1 MDISI
6 RELNLDQLRD
16 ALPLVWRVFSFFEW
30 VNYTEEGKKAFFNAI
45 HDERYLKK
53 LYSYGAFLKDNLV
66 GFIATR
72 NNMSHIALF
81 FVDGKYQNMGVGSM
95 LWNKVKEESKAPII
109 TVHSSIYA
117 KEIYKKL
124 EFLEEGSMIDDGG
137 ILYIP
142 MKYNNLV
149 EKLKD
154 KDENKAYALT
164 KDICAESTSSDKYYQ
179 YFDDFLSLLKEEN
192 SYYKIRGLLIIASLS
207 KWDREG
213 KVKKAIHEI
222 LSLLDDEKPIVV
234 RKCLKA
240 LTEIVQNSPEVI
252 EETKESVQKINI
264 SRYKDTMAPLIK
276 KDIERLLEN
285 IRPVRLNH
293 ATFLSTSEK

>member
-1 MDISI
+1 M
-6 RELNLDQLRD
+6 
-16 ALPLVWRVFSFFEW
+16 
-30 VNYTEEGKKAFFNAI
+30 T
-45 HDERYLKK
+45 
-53 LYSYGAFLKDNLV
+53 
-66 GFIATR
+66 
-72 NNMSHIALF
+72 
-81 FVDGKYQNMGVGSM
+81 
-95 LWNKVKEESKAPII
+95 
-109 TVHSSIYA
+109 
-117 KEIYKKL
+117 
-124 EFLEEGSMIDDGG
+124 
-137 ILYIP
+137 
-142 MKYNNLV
+142 YNNLV
-149 EKLKD
+149 DKLKD
-154 KDENKAYALT
+154 KDSNKAYALT
-164 KDICAESTSSDKYYQ
+164 KGICAESTSSDKYYQ
-179 YFDDFLSLLKEEN
+179 YFDGFLSLLKEEN

-207 KWDREG
+207 RWDREG